1 MGQYYPFF
9 KAYDV
14 RAKVPDELDAD
25 LARRIGAAFA
35 SELSAKQVVV
45 GRDMRLSSPELA
57 DALIEGLNSAG
68 ADVLDIGLCGT
79 EEVYYGVFSQG
90 ADGGI
95 MVTASHNPK
104 DYNGLKF
111 VREAAKPISADTGL
125 GDIERRVHDGDVV
138 TVAEPGQR
146 RPLDQRDDYI
156 DFLLGQIKPDEMK
169 PLKIVANPGNGCA
182 GLVAEKLAA
191 RLPFEIVR
199 MQFTPDGELPNGVPN
214 PLLVENR
221 EATAEQVRTS
231 GADFGVAWDGDFDR
245 CFFFDETG
253 AFIEGY
259 YIVGLIAAKLLE
271 MNPGEAI
278 VHDPRLTWNTL
289 DQVAAAGGRAVES
302 KSGHSFMKQ
311 VMRDNDALYG
321 GEMSA
326 HHYFRAFSYADNGH
340 LPWLV
345 LAQLVSESGKRLS
358 TLVEERIAAFPA
370 SGEINRKVGDADAV
384 VADLEAAY
392 QSDAQAVDYVD
403 GLSMD
408 FGAWRFNLRKSNT
421 EPVIRL
427 NVESRGDRALMD
439 DKTDELLARIG
450 GTA

>member
-9 KAYDV
+9 KAYDI
-14 RAKVPDELDAD
+14 RAKVPDELDTD

-35 SELSAKQVVV
+35 SELAATRVVV
-45 GRDMRLSSPELA
+45 GRDMRLTSPNLA
-57 DALIEGLNSAG
+57 AAVIDGLTSAG
-68 ADVLDIGLCGT
+68 ANVLDIGLCGT

-125 GDIERRVHDGDVV
+125 ADIERRVHDHDIV
-138 TVAEPGQR
+138 TADSPGTVE
-146 RPLDQRDDYI
+146 PLDQRDAYI
-156 DFLLGQIKPDEMK
+156 DFLLGQVEPGAMK
-169 PLKIVANPGNGCA
+169 PLTIVANPGNGCA
-182 GLVAEKLAA
+182 GLVADKLAD
-191 RLPFEIVR
+191 RLPFDMVR

-221 EATAEQVRTS
+221 EATAARVREAE
-231 GADFGVAWDGDFDR
+231 ADFGVAWDGDFDR

-259 YIVGLIAAKLLE
+259 YIVGLIAQKLLE

-311 VMRDNDALYG
+311 VMRDHDALYG

-345 LAQLVSESGKRLS
+345 LAQLISESGKRLS

-370 SGEINRKVGDADAV
+370 SGEINRKVDDADAV
-384 VADLEAAY
+384 VADMEAAY
-392 QSDAQAVDYVD
+392 KDHAEAVDYVD

-408 FGAWRFNLRKSNT
+408 FGTWRFNLRKSNT

-427 NVESRGDRALMD
+427 NVESRGDRALME
-439 DKTDELLARIG
+439 DKTDELLTRIG
-450 GTA
+450 GAP

>member
-1 MGQYYPFF
+1 M
-9 KAYDV
+9 
-14 RAKVPDELDAD
+14 
-25 LARRIGAAFA
+25 
-35 SELSAKQVVV
+35 
-45 GRDMRLSSPELA
+45 
-57 DALIEGLNSAG
+57 
-68 ADVLDIGLCGT
+68 
-79 EEVYYGVFSQG
+79 
-90 ADGGI
+90 
-95 MVTASHNPK
+95 
-104 DYNGLKF
+104 
-111 VREAAKPISADTGL
+111 
-125 GDIERRVHDGDVV
+125 
-138 TVAEPGQR
+138 
-146 RPLDQRDDYI
+146 
-156 DFLLGQIKPDEMK
+156 
-169 PLKIVANPGNGCA
+169 
-182 GLVAEKLAA
+182 
-191 RLPFEIVR
+191 
-199 MQFTPDGELPNGVPN
+199 
-214 PLLVENR
+214 
-221 EATAEQVRTS
+221 
-231 GADFGVAWDGDFDR
+231 
-245 CFFFDETG
+245 
-253 AFIEGY
+253 
-259 YIVGLIAAKLLE
+259 GLIAQKLLE

-345 LAQLVSESGKRLS
+345 LAQLISESGKRLS

-370 SGEINRKVGDADAV
+370 SGEINRKVDDADAV

-392 QSDAQAVDYVD
+392 RDHAEAVDYVD

-439 DKTDELLARIG
+439 NKTDELLTRIG
-450 GTA
+450 GAP